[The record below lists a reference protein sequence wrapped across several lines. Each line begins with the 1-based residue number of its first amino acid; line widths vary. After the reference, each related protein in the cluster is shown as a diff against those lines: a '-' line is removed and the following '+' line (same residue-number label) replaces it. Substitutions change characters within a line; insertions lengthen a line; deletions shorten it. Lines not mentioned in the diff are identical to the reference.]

1 MKLTRF
7 ILSKD
12 FLTNLILSIIVG
24 IVIISAT
31 FIMINLYTQHGDSL
45 PLPDLKKKTLT
56 EAKNIASNNKL
67 EIEVTDSVFQKDWP
81 KGTVVKQNP
90 QPGFHVKEGRTV
102 FLTINS
108 MNPKKVKMP
117 NVVGVSHR
125 QAKNTLNNAGLK
137 IGQLKHVP
145 DIAVN
150 NVLKQKLKGEEI
162 KPGKMIPQGTEIDL
176 VLGKGLSN
184 QRSQIPDLTNDPL
197 HKAKEKILQ
206 AAMNVGA
213 IKYDESVEN
222 EEDSADAKVF
232 QQYPPYRKNKQI
244 RLGSYIDLWLTTD
257 STKLPAPDT
266 STIKTATHEM
276 DTN

>member
-1 MKLTRF
+1 MKLTQF

-12 FLTNLILSIIVG
+12 FLKHLILSVIVA

-31 FIMINLYTQHGDSL
+31 FIMINLYTQHGDSF
-45 PLPDLKKKTLT
+45 PLPDLKKKTLA
-56 EAKNIASNNKL
+56 EAQKIARNNEL
-67 EIEVTDSVFQKDWP
+67 EIEVTDSVFQEDWP

-90 QPGFHVKEGRTV
+90 QSGFHVKEGRTV
-102 FLTINS
+102 FLTMNS
-108 MNPKKVKMP
+108 TKPKKVKMP

-125 QAKNTLNNAGLK
+125 QAKTTLNNAGLK
-137 IGQLKHVP
+137 IGKLKHVP

-150 NVLKQKLKGEEI
+150 NVLKQKHNGEVI
-162 KPGKMIPQGTEIDL
+162 KPGEMVPQGTEIDL
-176 VLGKGLSN
+176 VLGKGLSS

-197 HKAKEKILQ
+197 HQAKEKILQ

-222 EEDSADAKVF
+222 AEDSADAKVF
-232 QQYPPYRKNKQI
+232 QQYPPYRKNNQI

-266 STIKTATHEM
+266 STIKTGTHEM